1 MSFSKKDQV
10 FPSKLGRLSE
20 TEFAQIVAHAL
31 RHDFG
36 ETPSAIKHIGKLTG
50 ANLRTIKNW
59 YKAGNMPSSVHLLL
73 LGRSSSTLLKFI
85 LEQLGGSDLRDA
97 FGLLNGHM
105 AGPKSGLESSLN
117 EGIYSDNFVTINVVV
132 DPEDDLNQRQLWFL
146 GQLQEGIIVKTEDI
160 SDVWDVAGRT
170 AKRDIADLIAKKIIC
185 FKGAK
190 KTGKYEIQGK
200 KQF

>member
-1 MSFSKKDQV
+1 MSFSKMDQV

-20 TEFAQIVAHAL
+20 AEFAEIVAQAL

-36 ETPSAIKHIGKLTG
+36 ETPSAIKHIGRLTG

-73 LGRSSSTLLKFI
+73 LGKSSSTLLKFI

-97 FGLLNGHM
+97 FGLLNGDMTGSKRLSEMTSDEH
-105 AGPKSGLESSLN
+105 
-117 EGIYSDNFVTINVVV
+117 IYSVNSVTINVVV
-132 DPEDDLNQRQLWFL
+132 DPADDLNQRQLWFL
-146 GQLQEGIIVKTEDI
+146 GQLQEGVIAKTEDI
-160 SDVWDVAGRT
+160 SDIWKVAGRT
-170 AKRDIADLIAKKIIC
+170 AKRDIADLMAKKIIC

-190 KTGKYEIQGK
+190 KTGNYEIHSK
-200 KQF
+200 NPF

>member
-10 FPSKLGRLSE
+10 FPSKLRRLSE
-20 TEFAQIVAHAL
+20 AEFAEIVAYAL

-97 FGLLNGHM
+97 FELLNGHM
-105 AGPKSGLESSLN
+105 AGTKSGLESSLN
-117 EGIYSDNFVTINVVV
+117 KGIYSDNFVTINVIV
-132 DPEDDLNQRQLWFL
+132 ETSNIYDLNQRQLWFL
-146 GQLQEGIIVKTEDI
+146 GQLQKDIKLKADDI
-160 SDVWDVAGRT
+160 SEIWKVTLRT
-170 AKRDIADLIAKKIIC
+170 AKRDVAVLIEKKIIC
-185 FKGAK
+185 FVGPK
-190 KTGKYEIQGK
+190 KTGCYRIIVR
-200 KQF
+200 